1 MPAPSATIDRKAA
14 QELDN
19 REVIYPGDEWLPEP
33 EVYYVPFA
41 PNMRL
46 KVYDDGEIDIRRKRH
61 FQAERVS
68 NGRYVANTVLQRAAI
83 RRVLGHRADLFKG
96 DDMSREESCRGR
108 TCSFSTRNQ
117 AAMDA
122 HLQYFDNH
130 DPMPDLD
137 LFYRY
142 GG

>member
-1 MPAPSATIDRKAA
+1 MPAPSATLDLKVAKD
-14 QELDN
+14 LDN
-19 REVIYPGDEWLPEP
+19 RELVYPGDAWLPEP
-33 EVYYVPFA
+33 EVYYFPFE
-41 PNMRL
+41 PNARI

-61 FQAERVS
+61 FQAEQAS
-68 NGRYVANTVLQRAAI
+68 NGRYVANTVLQRAAV
-83 RRVLGHRADLFKG
+83 RRVLGSRADLFMG
-96 DDMSREESCRGR
+96 DDLPKDRPCPGR
-108 TCSFSTRNQ
+108 TCAFSTRNE
-117 AAMDA
+117 AAYEA